1 VKTSLTAPAVPDQED
16 ALSACPG
23 YAYVLQTRLDA
34 LNDIERDILER
45 RLLADDSATLK
56 EISTDCGLTRE
67 RVRQI
72 ETRALGRLAGHAER
86 KTGRPGKD
94 RSSAEASA
102 VATNALKADAVD
114 QAVTRLRELPLPTTE
129 GGLVE
134 AGFEPLDSTATRLL
148 LAIARKADAFC
159 NGNQSVLEHAGR
171 RWIVA
176 GDKTPQK
183 LVCDLTEAARST
195 GVVTDIIELW
205 SRIEKALRPHV
216 SSDEEAADLAAY
228 VVEGLG
234 LEEIGDQY
242 AVLGGALGVV
252 DRLTRILRANGAP
265 MDRNVLV
272 GYLPDRSERTVTNA
286 LLNLPFVRVGR
297 NDFGLEEWGVAPR
310 PQLRDLLYDKLDRHG
325 RVAISYL
332 EELAAKY
339 DYSPTSI
346 TFYSS
351 LPDVVEE
358 AGVLRRR
365 RPDDPPAVHEPG
377 LDNKCFRV
385 VAGQYRSCWSSLVT
399 VSHRR
404 LYGGPQPIPTPFAEL
419 LEIDPGSRRVPV
431 TLNGA
436 TVHASWAQ
444 SPYLFGGELRRV
456 LDSLGFTDGELIRF
470 VVIGPGALLAERV
483 PVAIGPDTPFRRLVT
498 GACLY
503 DEAVAVRDSE
513 ITQAL
518 AYAIGLD
525 VDTPLPIVGRRL
537 AIRHNR
543 VLRDA
548 LGLIFPEVSGE

>member
-1 VKTSLTAPAVPDQED
+1 
-16 ALSACPG
+16 
-23 YAYVLQTRLDA
+23 
-34 LNDIERDILER
+34 
-45 RLLADDSATLK
+45 
-56 EISTDCGLTRE
+56 
-67 RVRQI
+67 
-72 ETRALGRLAGHAER
+72 
-86 KTGRPGKD
+86 
-94 RSSAEASA
+94 
-102 VATNALKADAVD
+102 
-114 QAVTRLRELPLPTTE
+114 
-129 GGLVE
+129 
-134 AGFEPLDSTATRLL
+134 
-148 LAIARKADAFC
+148 
-159 NGNQSVLEHAGR
+159 
-171 RWIVA
+171 VA

-183 LVCDLTEAARST
+183 LICDLTEAACST

-216 SSDEEAADLAAY
+216 SSDEEAADLAAD

-272 GYLPDRSERTVTNA
+272 GYLPDRSERTVINA

-297 NDFGLEEWGVAPR
+297 NDFGLEEWGAAPR
-310 PQLRDLLYDKLDRHG
+310 PQLRDLLYDELDRHG

-365 RPDDPPAVHEPG
+365 TPNDPPAVPEPG

-385 VAGQYRSCWSSLVT
+385 VAGQYRGCWSSLVT

-404 LYGGPQPIPTPFAEL
+404 LYYGPQPIPTPLAEL
-419 LEIDPGSRRVPV
+419 LEIEPGSRRVPV
-431 TLNGA
+431 TVNGA

-444 SPYLFGGELRRV
+444 SPYLFGGELRPV
-456 LDSLGFTDGELIRF
+456 LDSLGFADSEPIRF
-470 VVIGPGALLAERV
+470 VVTGPGVLLAERV
-483 PVAIGPDTPFRRLVT
+483 PVVTGPDTPFRILAL
-498 GACLY
+498 GACLCE
-503 DEAVAVRDSE
+503 EAGTVPDSE
-513 ITQAL
+513 IAEAL
-518 AYAIGLD
+518 AYAVGLD
-525 VDTPLPIVGRRL
+525 IDAPLSVVERRL
-537 AIRHNR
+537 ATRHDSA
-543 VLRDA
+543 LREA
-548 LGLIFPEVSGE
+548 LGLIFPEVCAK